1 MRRARLRLQQRLAG
15 GQGGGEA
22 SRRLHLVEGHR
33 DDGASTSPRLRSS
46 KRWCVEVVASG

>member
-1 MRRARLRLQQRLAG
+1 MRRARSRLQRHLAI

-22 SRRLHLVEGHR
+22 SRRLHLVGGHR
-33 DDGASTSPRLRSS
+33 DNAASTSPRLRSS